1 MNITSPKLNK
11 PTRTRR
17 TREARRAPYCHHRL
31 DINALSARHG
41 LPYDPLPLPAARCP
55 PPAARR
61 PPPAAGAG
69 SVYRQ
74 ATVNRGVIA
83 TVLAVVAAL
92 LAGYVRLGRK
102 HHGRGLRIAP
112 NEARN

>member
-1 MNITSPKLNK
+1 MNITSPKLNE

-17 TREARRAPYCHHRL
+17 TREARRAPPYCHQRL

-41 LPYDPLPLPAARCP
+41 LPYDPLPLPAA
-55 PPAARR
+55 
-61 PPPAAGAG
+61 GEG
-69 SVYRQ
+69 GIYRQ

-102 HHGRGLRIAP
+102 K
-112 NEARN
+112 

>member
-41 LPYDPLPLPAARCP
+41 LPYDPLPLPAAR
-55 PPAARR
+55 R

-102 HHGRGLRIAP
+102 K
-112 NEARN
+112 